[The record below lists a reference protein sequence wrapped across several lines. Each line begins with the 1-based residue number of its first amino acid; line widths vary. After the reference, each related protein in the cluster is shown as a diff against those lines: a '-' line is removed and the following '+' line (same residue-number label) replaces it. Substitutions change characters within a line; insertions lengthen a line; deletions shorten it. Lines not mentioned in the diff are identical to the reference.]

1 MPSLHEVIDELARL
15 KPAQVEWLH
24 SLVGDWQLLADLS
37 FADLVLW
44 LRRGDGS
51 WVAGAHVRP
60 TTGMGVFLED
70 LVGEPLDA
78 GRTDAVEEAF
88 RTGTIMRSRSTTW
101 RDDVPVR
108 EEMIPVRCHG
118 EVIAVLSRHTN
129 MATMRT
135 PSRLEVTY
143 LATAD
148 ALSRMIATGAFPHPQ
163 DAPTSR
169 RGTPRVGDG
178 VMRLDADGVV
188 RYASPNAVSA
198 MNRLR
203 YSGPVIGVRLPAA
216 LGDILPDR
224 GPVDEELMV
233 TLSGKVFWQTEIQSR
248 SAYVSVRSIPLTEN
262 GRRIGAVLLVRDVS
276 ELRRR
281 ERELLTKDATIREI
295 HHRVKNNLQ
304 TVAAVLRLEARRLD
318 DPNARSALENAVRRV
333 GTIATVHETLSFGL
347 EETVP
352 FDEVATRTVRQAIDL
367 ANRTRTRVK
376 GEVVG
381 SFGTLTPEDATS
393 LAMVLAE
400 LVQNAV
406 EHGFADEGGQV
417 TVHVQRAPGPDE
429 EVLTMTV
436 EDDGAGLPPTF
447 EPGRGG
453 LGTQIVVSLV
463 QDLRGSIRWEAVQP
477 HGTRV
482 RLTARLRAI
491 RR

>member
-1 MPSLHEVIDELARL
+1 MPSLHEVIDEQAGLEPGQAD
-15 KPAQVEWLH
+15 WLH

-44 LRRGDGS
+44 LRRADGS

-60 TTGMGVFLED
+60 TTGVGVFLED
-70 LVGEPLDA
+70 LVGDPLPEVRRA
-78 GRTDAVEEAF
+78 AVDEAF
-88 RTGTIMRSRSTTW
+88 ETGTIMRSRSTTW

-108 EEMIPVRCHG
+108 EEMIPVVCRG
-118 EVIAVLSRHTN
+118 EAIAVLSRHTN
-129 MATMRT
+129 MAAMRT

-148 ALSRMIATGAFPHPQ
+148 ALARMVATGAFPHPQ
-163 DAPTSR
+163 DTPTAT

-178 VMRLDADGVV
+178 VLRLDADGVV

-203 YSGPVIGVRLPAA
+203 YVGPIVGVRLTAA
-216 LGDILPDR
+216 LGEVLPDR

-248 SAYVSVRSIPLTEN
+248 SAYVAVRSIPLSEN

-304 TVAAVLRLEARRLD
+304 TVAAVLRLEARRLQ
-318 DPNARSALENAVRRV
+318 DPSARMALENAVRRV

-347 EETVP
+347 QETVP
-352 FDEVATRTVRQAIDL
+352 FDDVASRTVRQAIDL
-367 ANRTRTRVK
+367 ANRTETRVR
-376 GEVVG
+376 GEVIG
-381 SFGTLTPEDATS
+381 QFGTLTPEDATS

-406 EHGFADEGGQV
+406 EHGFKHDGGTV
-417 TVHVQRAPGPDE
+417 TVRVDRRPGPDE
-429 EVLTMTV
+429 EILTLDV
-436 EDDGAGLPPTF
+436 QDDGAGLPEGF
-447 EPGRGG
+447 EPGKGG
-453 LGTQIVVSLV
+453 LGNQIVLSLV
-463 QDLRGSIRWEAVQP
+463 QDLRGTIRWERVEP

-482 RLTARLRAI
+482 RLTAQLRAI